1 MTKNSIKFDEKGLVP
16 AIIQDVNTKQVLML
30 GYVSEESIN
39 KTFETGQVWFYSR
52 SKNRLL
58 LKGEVSQNFLNLKAV
73 HVDCDQDTLL
83 ISVEPDGPVCHNGTK
98 TCFEIHP
105 LSHDFQQNNSKL
117 ADNDNT
123 RQILDQLVCLIS
135 ERKIQKPKNSYVS
148 SLFELGVDRISQ
160 KVIEEAGEVAIAAI
174 NRDKDN
180 VIAEA
185 SDLIFHL
192 MVLLVESGVDLED
205 IWTELSRRKK

>member
-52 SKNRLL
+52 SKNRLW

-83 ISVEPDGPVCHNGTK
+83 ISVDPDGPVCHNGTK
-98 TCFEIHP
+98 TCFDKQP
-105 LSHDFQQNNSKL
+105 LSHDFQENNSKL

-123 RQILDQLVCLIS
+123 KQILEQLVCLIS

-148 SLFELGVDRISQ
+148 SLFELGIDRISQ

-180 VIAEA
+180 VIAET

>member
-1 MTKNSIKFDEKGLVP
+1 MKIT
-16 AIIQDVNTKQVLML
+16 
-30 GYVSEESIN
+30 N
-39 KTFETGQVWFYSR
+39 K
-52 SKNRLL
+52 K
-58 LKGEVSQNFLNLKAV
+58 
-73 HVDCDQDTLL
+73 
-83 ISVEPDGPVCHNGTK
+83 
-98 TCFEIHP
+98 
-105 LSHDFQQNNSKL
+105 SHDFQQNNSKL

-123 RQILDQLVCLIS
+123 RQILEQLVCLIS

>member
-52 SKNRLL
+52 SKNRLW

-83 ISVEPDGPVCHNGTK
+83 ISVEPDGPACHNGTK
-98 TCFEIHP
+98 TCFEIHS
-105 LSHDFQQNNSKL
+105 LSDDFQQNNSKL

-123 RQILDQLVCLIS
+123 RQILEQLVCLIS

-192 MVLLVESGVDLED
+192 MVLLVEAGVDLED